1 MTTDHQPQIQTGIK
15 IRREEIMDKMW
26 AGRTAGTTAN
36 LVDEINSSIAVDR
49 RLYKR
54 DIAGSIAHAKMLAK
68 QGIIPQQDA
77 DAIVEGLT
85 GIEKDITSG
94 ALSIDPT
101 AEDIHMFVESILTQ
115 RIGDTG
121 KMLHTARSRN
131 DQVAL
136 DTKMYCIE
144 EIDNIDYLLCK
155 LMEVLADKAEKN
167 TDVILPGYTHM
178 QHAQPVSFGQHM
190 MAYAMMFDRDRSR
203 LADCKKRM
211 FEASPIGACALAGT
225 TFDIDRQY
233 EAELLGFNGIA
244 MNSMDAVSDRDHFV
258 ELMSA
263 AAIIMMHT
271 SRLSEEI
278 VMWATTEFGF
288 IQLPDEYTTGSSI
301 MPQKKNPDVAEL
313 CRGKTGRVYGN
324 LMSLLTVLKG
334 LPLAYNKDIQE
345 DKEPLFDSVETVK
358 LCIEAFIEMVEV
370 MEVNSEN
377 MYESAKQGYVNATD
391 LADYLV
397 VKGLPFR
404 DAYNISGRV
413 VSYCLGRGVILEEL
427 PLEEY
432 KQFSPL
438 IEEDVHQRLQ
448 LRTCVERR
456 NSAGGTSPASVRAQ
470 IEFIRAKLAD
480 QKQD

>member
-1 MTTDHQPQIQTGIK
+1 
-15 IRREEIMDKMW
+15 MDKLW
-26 AGRTAGTTAN
+26 AGRTAGTTVN

-68 QGIIPQQDA
+68 QNIISSEDA
-77 DAIVEGLT
+77 DAIVAGLE
-85 GIEKDITSG
+85 GIEADITSG
-94 ALSIDPT
+94 VLQIDPD
-101 AEDIHMFVESILTQ
+101 AEDIHMFVETVLTQ

-144 EIDNIDYLLCK
+144 EIDSVDALLCE
-155 LMEVLADKAEKN
+155 LMKVLSDKAEKN
-167 TDVILPGYTHM
+167 LEVIMPGYTHM
-178 QHAQPVSFGQHM
+178 QHAQPVSFAQHL
-190 MAYAMMFDRDRSR
+190 MAYAMMFERDKSR
-203 LADCKKRM
+203 LRDCKNRM
-211 FEASPIGACALAGT
+211 LERSPIGACALAGT
-225 TFDIDRQY
+225 TFSIDRDY
-233 EAELLGFNGIA
+233 EASLLGFSGIS

-263 AAIIMMHT
+263 LAIIMMHC

-278 VMWATTEFGF
+278 ILWATSEFNF
-288 IQLPDEYTTGSSI
+288 VQLPDEYTTGSSI

-358 LCIEAFIEMVEV
+358 LCIEAFIEMVDV
-370 MEVNSEN
+370 MIVNEER
-377 MYESAKQGYVNATD
+377 MYESATQGYVNATD

-404 DAYNISGRV
+404 DAYNVSGKV
-413 VSYCLGRGVILEEL
+413 VSYCIGRGCKLEEL

-432 KQFSPL
+432 KMFSPL
-438 IEEDVHQRLQ
+438 IEADVHERLS
-448 LRTCVERR
+448 LKTCMEKR
-456 NSAGGTSPASVRAQ
+456 NSAGGTSPDSVKKQ
-470 IEFIRAKLAD
+470 IEYIRNLI
-480 QKQD
+480 

>member
-1 MTTDHQPQIQTGIK
+1 
-15 IRREEIMDKMW
+15 MDKLW

-54 DIAGSIAHAKMLAK
+54 DIAGSIAHAKMLSKQQIIAK
-68 QGIIPQQDA
+68 EEA
-77 DAIVEGLT
+77 DAIIKGLEE
-85 GIEKDITSG
+85 IEADITSG
-94 ALSIDPT
+94 ALAIDPS
-101 AEDIHMFVESILTQ
+101 AEDIHMFVEQVLTD
-115 RIGDTG
+115 RIGDAG

-136 DTKMYCIE
+136 DTKLYCIE
-144 EIDNIDYLLCK
+144 ETENIDDLLDE
-155 LMEVLADKAEKN
+155 LMKVLSSKAEQN
-167 TDVILPGYTHM
+167 LEVIMPGYTHL
-178 QHAQPVSFGQHM
+178 QHAQPVSFAQHL
-190 MAYAMMFDRDRSR
+190 MAYAMMFERDKSR
-203 LADCKKRM
+203 LDDCRKRM
-211 FEASPIGACALAGT
+211 LERSPIGACALAGT
-225 TFDIDRQY
+225 TFDIDRDY
-233 EAELLGFNGIA
+233 EASLLGFTGIS

-263 AAIIMMHT
+263 LAIIMMHT

-278 VMWATTEFGF
+278 VMWASSEFGF
-288 IQLPDEYTTGSSI
+288 VQLPDEYTTGSSI

-324 LMSLLTVLKG
+324 LMSILTVLKG

-358 LCIEAFIEMVEV
+358 LCIEAFIEMVDV
-370 MEVNSEN
+370 MEVNEQN

-397 VKGLPFR
+397 VKGMPFR
-404 DAYNISGRV
+404 DAYNVSGKV
-413 VSYCLGRGVILEEL
+413 VSYCIGRGCALEEL
-427 PLEEY
+427 PLEEF

-438 IEEDVHQRLQ
+438 IDADVHQRLS
-448 LRTCVERR
+448 LHTCVERR
-456 NSAGGTSPASVRAQ
+456 NSAGGTSCASVRQQ
-470 IEFIRAKLAD
+470 IEYIRNVID
-480 QKQD
+480 NQ

>member
-1 MTTDHQPQIQTGIK
+1 
-15 IRREEIMDKMW
+15 MDKLW

-54 DIAGSIAHAKMLAK
+54 DIAGSIAHAKMLAN
-68 QGIIPQQDA
+68 QEIISHEEA
-77 DAIVEGLT
+77 EAIVQGLK
-85 GIEKDITSG
+85 GIEADITSG
-94 ALSIDPT
+94 ALQIDPT
-101 AEDIHMFVESILTQ
+101 AEDIHMFVETVLTQ

-144 EIDNIDYLLCK
+144 EIDSIDFLLRE
-155 LMEVLADKAEKN
+155 LMKVLADKAEKN
-167 TDVILPGYTHM
+167 MEVIMPGYTHM
-178 QHAQPVSFGQHM
+178 QHAQPVSFAQHL
-190 MAYAMMFDRDRSR
+190 MAYAMMFERDMSR

-211 FEASPIGACALAGT
+211 LERSPIGACAL
-225 TFDIDRQY
+225 
-233 EAELLGFNGIA
+233 
-244 MNSMDAVSDRDHFV
+244 VSDRDHFV

-263 AAIIMMHT
+263 LSIIMMHT

-278 VMWATTEFGF
+278 IMWATSEFNF

-358 LCIEAFIEMVEV
+358 LCIEAFIEMVDV
-370 MEVNSEN
+370 MKVNEES
-377 MYESAKQGYVNATD
+377 MYESATKGYVNATD

-404 DAYNISGRV
+404 DAYNISGKV
-413 VSYCLGRGVILEEL
+413 VSYCLGRGCPLEEL
-427 PLEEY
+427 PLEEF

-438 IEEDVHQRLQ
+438 IEEDVHERLS
-448 LRTCVERR
+448 LKTCVERR
-456 NSAGGTSPASVRAQ
+456 NSAGGTSPASVRKQ
-470 IEFIRAKLAD
+470 IAYIRCLL
-480 QKQD
+480 QQEQ

>member
-1 MTTDHQPQIQTGIK
+1 
-15 IRREEIMDKMW
+15 MDKMW

-36 LVDEINSSIAVDR
+36 LVDEINSSIQVDR
-49 RLYKR
+49 TLYKR

-68 QGIIPQQDA
+68 QGIISQA
-77 DAIVEGLT
+77 EGDAIVEGLK
-85 GIEKDITSG
+85 GIEADITSG
-94 ALSIDPT
+94 ALEIDPS
-101 AEDIHMFVESILTQ
+101 AEDIHMYVETVLTE
-115 RIGDTG
+115 RIGQTG

-136 DTKMYCIE
+136 DTKMYCVE
-144 EIDNIDYLLCK
+144 EIDNIEYLLRE
-155 LMEVLADKAEKN
+155 LMKVLANKAEQN
-167 TDVILPGYTHM
+167 IDVIMPGYTHM
-178 QHAQPVSFGQHM
+178 QHAQPVSFAQHM
-190 MAYAMMFDRDRSR
+190 LAYAMMCERDMSR
-203 LADCKKRM
+203 LEDCKKRIL
-211 FEASPIGACALAGT
+211 ERSPIGACALAGT
-225 TFDIDRQY
+225 TFNIDREY
-233 EAELLGFNGIA
+233 EAELLGFTGIA

-258 ELMSA
+258 ELMADLS
-263 AAIIMMHT
+263 IIMMHT

-278 VMWATTEFGF
+278 IMWATTEFGF

-324 LMSLLTVLKG
+324 LMSSLTMLKG
-334 LPLAYNKDIQE
+334 LPLAYNKDLQE

-358 LCIEAFIEMVEV
+358 LCIEAFIEMVDV
-370 MEVNSEN
+370 MKINGER
-377 MYESAKQGYVNATD
+377 MYESATLGYVNATD

-404 DAYNISGRV
+404 DAYRISGNV
-413 VSYCLGRGVILEEL
+413 VSYCLGRGCKLEEL

-432 KQFSPL
+432 KQFSDL
-438 IEEDVHQRLQ
+438 IEEDVHERLQ

-470 IEFIRAKLAD
+470 IDYIRSVAAE
-480 QKQD
+480 

>member
-1 MTTDHQPQIQTGIK
+1 
-15 IRREEIMDKMW
+15 MDKLW

-54 DIAGSIAHAKMLAK
+54 DIAGSIAHARMLKK
-68 QGIIPQQDA
+68 QGIIPAEDA
-77 DAIVEGLT
+77 DAIVSGLES
-85 GIEKDITSG
+85 IEADITSG
-94 ALSIDPT
+94 ALKIDPS
-101 AEDIHMFVESILTQ
+101 AEDIHMFVEQVLTD
-115 RIGDTG
+115 RIGDAG

-144 EIDNIDYLLCK
+144 ESESVNELLGE
-155 LMEVLADKAEKN
+155 LMKVLSDKAEQN
-167 TDVILPGYTHM
+167 LDVILPGYTHL
-178 QHAQPVSFGQHM
+178 QHAQPVSFGQHL
-190 MAYAMMFDRDRSR
+190 MAYAMMFERDMSR
-203 LADCKKRM
+203 LADCKQRM
-211 FEASPIGACALAGT
+211 LERSPIGACALAGT
-225 TFDIDRQY
+225 TFDIDRDY
-233 EAELLGFNGIA
+233 EAALLGFSGIS

-263 AAIIMMHT
+263 LAIIMMHT

-278 VMWATTEFGF
+278 IMWASSEFSF
-288 IQLPDEYTTGSSI
+288 VQLPDEYTTGSSI

-324 LMSLLTVLKG
+324 LMSILTVLKA

-358 LCIEAFIEMVEV
+358 LCIEAFIETVEV
-370 MEVNSEN
+370 MEVKPES
-377 MYESAKQGYVNATD
+377 MYESAKKGYVNATD

-397 VKGLPFR
+397 VKGMAFR
-404 DAYNISGRV
+404 DAYNISGKI
-413 VSYCLGRGVILEEL
+413 VSYCVGRGCALEDL

-438 IEEDVHQRLQ
+438 IEADVHQRLS
-448 LRTCVERR
+448 LHTCVERR
-456 NSAGGTSPASVRAQ
+456 NSAGGTSSASVRKQ
-470 IEFIRAKLAD
+470 IEYIRSILGA
-480 QKQD
+480 Q

>member
-1 MTTDHQPQIQTGIK
+1 
-15 IRREEIMDKMW
+15 MDKLW

-54 DIAGSIAHAKMLAK
+54 DIAGSIAHAKMLAN
-68 QGIIPQQDA
+68 QEIISQEEA
-77 DAIVEGLT
+77 DAIVQGLK
-85 GIEKDITSG
+85 GIEADITSG
-94 ALSIDPT
+94 ALQIDPT
-101 AEDIHMFVESILTQ
+101 AEDIHMFVETVLTQ

-144 EIDNIDYLLCK
+144 EIDSIDYLLSE
-155 LMEVLADKAEKN
+155 LMKVLADKAEKN
-167 TDVILPGYTHM
+167 MEVIMPGYTHM
-178 QHAQPVSFGQHM
+178 QHAQPVSFAQHL
-190 MAYAMMFDRDRSR
+190 MAYAMMFERDKSR
-203 LADCKKRM
+203 LEDCKKRM
-211 FEASPIGACALAGT
+211 LERSPIGACALAGT
-225 TFDIDRQY
+225 TFNIDREY
-233 EAELLGFNGIA
+233 EASLLGFTGIA

-263 AAIIMMHT
+263 LSIIMMHT

-278 VMWATTEFGF
+278 IMWATSEFNF

-358 LCIEAFIEMVEV
+358 LCIEAFIEMVDV
-370 MEVNSEN
+370 MKINEES
-377 MYESAKQGYVNATD
+377 MYESATKGYVNATD

-404 DAYNISGRV
+404 DAYNISGKV
-413 VSYCLGRGVILEEL
+413 VSYCLGRGCKLEEL
-427 PLEEY
+427 PIEEY

-438 IEEDVHQRLQ
+438 IEEDVHKRLS
-448 LRTCVERR
+448 LKTCVERR
-456 NSAGGTSPASVRAQ
+456 NSAGGTSPASVRKQ
-470 IEFIRAKLAD
+470 IAYIRCLL
-480 QKQD
+480 QQEQ

>member
-1 MTTDHQPQIQTGIK
+1 
-15 IRREEIMDKMW
+15 MDKLW

-54 DIAGSIAHAKMLAK
+54 DIQGSIAHAKMMSR
-68 QGIIPQQDA
+68 QGIIPEEDA
-77 DAIVEGLT
+77 AAIICGLE

-94 ALSIDPT
+94 ELKIDPS
-101 AEDIHMFVESILTQ
+101 AEDIHMFVEQVLTD

-136 DTKMYCIE
+136 DTKLYCIE
-144 EIDNIDYLLCK
+144 ESESIDQLLCELLK
-155 LMEVLADKAEKN
+155 VLADKAEKN
-167 TDVILPGYTHM
+167 LEVIMPGYTHM
-178 QHAQPVSFGQHM
+178 QHAQPVSFAQHL

-203 LADCKKRM
+203 LADCKRRM
-211 FEASPIGACALAGT
+211 LERSPIGACALAGT
-225 TFDIDRQY
+225 TFSTDREY
-233 EAELLGFNGIA
+233 EAGLLGFTGIA

-263 AAIIMMHT
+263 LAIIMMHT

-278 VMWATTEFGF
+278 IIWATSEFGF
-288 IQLPDEYTTGSSI
+288 IHLPDEYTTGSSI

-324 LMSLLTVLKG
+324 LMSLLTTLKAM
-334 LPLAYNKDIQE
+334 PLAYNKDIQE

-358 LCIEAFIEMVEV
+358 LCIEAFIEIVDV
-370 MEVNSEN
+370 MEVNEKN
-377 MYESAKQGYVNATD
+377 MYESAKQGYINATD

-397 VKGLPFR
+397 VKGMPFR
-404 DAYNISGRV
+404 DAYNISGRI
-413 VSYCLGRGVILEEL
+413 VSYCIGRQSTLEDL

-432 KQFSPL
+432 RQFSDL
-438 IEEDVHQRLQ
+438 IEEDVHQRLS
-448 LRTCVERR
+448 LKTCVERR
-456 NSAGGTSPASVRAQ
+456 NSAGGTSPASVRKQ
-470 IEFIRAKLAD
+470 IEYIRALIN
-480 QKQD
+480 

>member
-1 MTTDHQPQIQTGIK
+1 
-15 IRREEIMDKMW
+15 MDKMW

>member
-1 MTTDHQPQIQTGIK
+1 
-15 IRREEIMDKMW
+15 MDKLW

-68 QGIIPQQDA
+68 QNIISSEDA
-77 DAIVEGLT
+77 DAIVAGLE
-85 GIEKDITSG
+85 GIEADITSG
-94 ALSIDPT
+94 VLQIDPD
-101 AEDIHMFVESILTQ
+101 AEDIHMFVETVLTQ

-144 EIDNIDYLLCK
+144 EIDSVDALLCE
-155 LMEVLADKAEKN
+155 LMKVLSDKAEKN
-167 TDVILPGYTHM
+167 LEVIMPGYTHM
-178 QHAQPVSFGQHM
+178 QHAQPVSFAQHL
-190 MAYAMMFDRDRSR
+190 MAYAMMFERDKSR
-203 LADCKKRM
+203 LRDCKNRM
-211 FEASPIGACALAGT
+211 LERSPIGACALAGT
-225 TFDIDRQY
+225 TFSIDRDY
-233 EAELLGFNGIA
+233 EASLLGFSGIS

-263 AAIIMMHT
+263 LAIIMMHC

-278 VMWATTEFGF
+278 ILWATSEFNF
-288 IQLPDEYTTGSSI
+288 VQLPDEYTTGSSI

-358 LCIEAFIEMVEV
+358 LCIEAFIEMVDV
-370 MEVNSEN
+370 MIVNEER
-377 MYESAKQGYVNATD
+377 MYESATQGYVNATD

-404 DAYNISGRV
+404 DAYNVSGKV
-413 VSYCLGRGVILEEL
+413 VSYCIGRGCKLEEL

-432 KQFSPL
+432 KMFSPL
-438 IEEDVHQRLQ
+438 IEADVHERLS
-448 LRTCVERR
+448 LKTCMEKR
-456 NSAGGTSPASVRAQ
+456 NSAGGTSPDSVKKQ
-470 IEFIRAKLAD
+470 IEYIRNLI
-480 QKQD
+480 

>member
-1 MTTDHQPQIQTGIK
+1 
-15 IRREEIMDKMW
+15 MDKLW

-68 QGIIPQQDA
+68 QNIISSEDA
-77 DAIVEGLT
+77 DAIVAGLE
-85 GIEKDITSG
+85 GIEADITSG
-94 ALSIDPT
+94 ALQIDPD
-101 AEDIHMFVESILTQ
+101 AEDIHMFVETVLTQ

-144 EIDNIDYLLCK
+144 EIDSVDALLCE
-155 LMEVLADKAEKN
+155 LMKVLSDKAEKN
-167 TDVILPGYTHM
+167 LEVIMPGYTHM
-178 QHAQPVSFGQHM
+178 QHAQPVSFAQHL
-190 MAYAMMFDRDRSR
+190 MAYAMMFERDKSR
-203 LADCKKRM
+203 LRDCKNRM
-211 FEASPIGACALAGT
+211 LERSPIGACALAGT
-225 TFDIDRQY
+225 TFSIDRDY
-233 EAELLGFNGIA
+233 EASLLGFSGIS

-263 AAIIMMHT
+263 LAIIMMHC

-278 VMWATTEFGF
+278 IMWATSEFNF
-288 IQLPDEYTTGSSI
+288 VQLPDEYTTGSSI

-358 LCIEAFIEMVEV
+358 LCIEAFIEMVDV
-370 MEVNSEN
+370 MIVNEER
-377 MYESAKQGYVNATD
+377 MYESATQGYVNATD

-404 DAYNISGRV
+404 DAYNVSGKV
-413 VSYCLGRGVILEEL
+413 VSYCIGRGCKLEEL

-432 KQFSPL
+432 KMFSPL
-438 IEEDVHQRLQ
+438 IEADVHERLS
-448 LRTCVERR
+448 LKTCMEKR
-456 NSAGGTSPASVRAQ
+456 NSAGGTSPDSVKKQ
-470 IEFIRAKLAD
+470 IEYIRNLI
-480 QKQD
+480 

>member
-1 MTTDHQPQIQTGIK
+1 
-15 IRREEIMDKMW
+15 MDKLW

-68 QGIIPQQDA
+68 QNILSRADA
-77 DAIVEGLT
+77 DAIVAGLE
-85 GIEKDITSG
+85 GIEADITSG
-94 ALSIDPT
+94 ALQIDPE
-101 AEDIHMFVESILTQ
+101 AEDIHMFVETVLTQ

-144 EIDNIDYLLCK
+144 EIDSVDALLCE
-155 LMEVLADKAEKN
+155 LMKVLSDKAEQN
-167 TDVILPGYTHM
+167 LEVIMPGYTHM
-178 QHAQPVSFGQHM
+178 QHAQPVSFGQHL
-190 MAYAMMFDRDRSR
+190 MAYAMMFERDKSR
-203 LADCKKRM
+203 LDDCKKRM
-211 FEASPIGACALAGT
+211 LERSPIGACALAGT
-225 TFDIDRQY
+225 TFNIDREY
-233 EAELLGFNGIA
+233 EASLLGFNGIS
-244 MNSMDAVSDRDHFV
+244 MNSMDAVSDRDHFI

-263 AAIIMMHT
+263 LAIIMMHC

-278 VMWATTEFGF
+278 IMWATSEFNF
-288 IQLPDEYTTGSSI
+288 VQLPDEYTTGSSI

-358 LCIEAFIEMVEV
+358 LCIEAFIEMVDV
-370 MEVNSEN
+370 MIVNEDR
-377 MYESAKQGYVNATD
+377 MYESATQGYVNATD

-404 DAYNISGRV
+404 DAYNVSGKV
-413 VSYCLGRGVILEEL
+413 VSYCIGRGCALEEL

-432 KQFSPL
+432 KMFSPL
-438 IEEDVHQRLQ
+438 IEADVHERLS
-448 LRTCVERR
+448 LKTCVERR
-456 NSAGGTSPASVRAQ
+456 NSAGGTSPASVRKQ
-470 IEFIRAKLAD
+470 IEYIRNLL
-480 QKQD
+480 QNN

>member
-1 MTTDHQPQIQTGIK
+1 
-15 IRREEIMDKMW
+15 MDKLW

-54 DIAGSIAHAKMLAK
+54 DIAGSIAHAKMLKK
-68 QGIIPQQDA
+68 QGILSEKDA
-77 DAIVEGLT
+77 DAIVAGLE
-85 GIEKDITSG
+85 GIEADITSG
-94 ALSIDPT
+94 ALEISPK
-101 AEDIHMFVESILTQ
+101 AEDIHMFVEQVLTD
-115 RIGDTG
+115 RIGDAG

-144 EIDNIDYLLCK
+144 ESDSVSALLCE
-155 LMEVLADKAEKN
+155 LMKVLADKAEKN
-167 TDVILPGYTHM
+167 LDVIMPGYTHL
-178 QHAQPVSFGQHM
+178 QHAQPVSFAQHL
-190 MAYAMMFDRDRSR
+190 MAYAMMFERDLGR
-203 LADCKKRM
+203 LSDCKKRM
-211 FEASPIGACALAGT
+211 LERSPIGACALAGT
-225 TFDIDRQY
+225 TFDIDRDY
-233 EAELLGFNGIA
+233 EAALLGFSGIS

-263 AAIIMMHT
+263 LAVIMMHT

-278 VMWATTEFGF
+278 IMWASSEFNF
-288 IQLPDEYTTGSSI
+288 VQLPDEYTTGSSI

-324 LMSLLTVLKG
+324 LMSILTVLKG

-358 LCIEAFIEMVEV
+358 LCIEAFIETVEV
-370 MEVNSEN
+370 MEVNRES
-377 MYESAKQGYVNATD
+377 MYESAKKGYVNATD

-397 VKGLPFR
+397 VKGMAFR
-404 DAYNISGRV
+404 DAYNISGKI
-413 VSYCLGRGVILEEL
+413 VSYCLGRGCALEDL

-438 IEEDVHQRLQ
+438 IEEDVHERLS
-448 LRTCVERR
+448 LHTCVEKR
-456 NSAGGTSPASVRAQ
+456 NSAGGTSSASVKDQ
-470 IEFIRAKLAD
+470 IEYIRCILKA
-480 QKQD
+480 QQ

>member
-1 MTTDHQPQIQTGIK
+1 
-15 IRREEIMDKMW
+15 MDKLW

-54 DIAGSIAHAKMLAK
+54 DIAGSIAHAKMLAN
-68 QGIIPQQDA
+68 QEIISHEEA
-77 DAIVEGLT
+77 AAIVQGLK
-85 GIEKDITSG
+85 GIEADITSG
-94 ALSIDPT
+94 ALQIDPT
-101 AEDIHMFVESILTQ
+101 AEDIHMFVETVLTQ

-144 EIDNIDYLLCK
+144 EIDSIDYLLSE
-155 LMEVLADKAEKN
+155 LMKVLADKAEKN
-167 TDVILPGYTHM
+167 MEVIMPGYTHI
-178 QHAQPVSFGQHM
+178 
-190 MAYAMMFDRDRSR
+190 
-203 LADCKKRM
+203 KN
-211 FEASPIGACALAGT
+211 IGACALAGT
-225 TFDIDRQY
+225 TFNIDREY
-233 EAELLGFNGIA
+233 EASLLGFTGIA

-263 AAIIMMHT
+263 LAIIMMHT

-278 VMWATTEFGF
+278 IMWATSEFNF

-358 LCIEAFIEMVEV
+358 LCIEAFIEMVDVMKINEEKPDFRPEGIVHVYVNGKPV
-370 MEVNSEN
+370 MENGE
-377 MYESAKQGYVNATD
+377 YCGGKAG
-391 LADYLV
+391 V
-397 VKGLPFR
+397 VVLK
-404 DAYNISGRV
+404 
-413 VSYCLGRGVILEEL
+413 
-427 PLEEY
+427 
-432 KQFSPL
+432 K
-438 IEEDVHQRLQ
+438 
-448 LRTCVERR
+448 
-456 NSAGGTSPASVRAQ
+456 
-470 IEFIRAKLAD
+470 
-480 QKQD
+480 

>member
-1 MTTDHQPQIQTGIK
+1 
-15 IRREEIMDKMW
+15 MDKLW

-54 DIAGSIAHAKMLAK
+54 DIAGSIAHAKMLSKQQIIAK
-68 QGIIPQQDA
+68 EEANAIIK
-77 DAIVEGLT
+77 GLE
-85 GIEKDITSG
+85 GIEADITSG
-94 ALSIDPT
+94 ALAIDPS
-101 AEDIHMFVESILTQ
+101 AEDIHMFVEQVLTD
-115 RIGDTG
+115 RIGDAG

-136 DTKMYCIE
+136 DTKLYCIE
-144 EIDNIDYLLCK
+144 ETENIDDLLDE
-155 LMEVLADKAEKN
+155 LMKVLSSKAEQN
-167 TDVILPGYTHM
+167 LEVIMPGYTHL
-178 QHAQPVSFGQHM
+178 QHAQPVSFAQHL
-190 MAYAMMFDRDRSR
+190 MAYAMMFERDKSR
-203 LADCKKRM
+203 LDDCRKRM
-211 FEASPIGACALAGT
+211 LERSPIGACALAGT
-225 TFDIDRQY
+225 TFDIDRDY
-233 EAELLGFNGIA
+233 EASLLGFTGIS

-263 AAIIMMHT
+263 LAIIMMHT

-278 VMWATTEFGF
+278 VMWASSEFGF
-288 IQLPDEYTTGSSI
+288 VQLPDEYTTGSSI

-324 LMSLLTVLKG
+324 LMSILTVLKG

-358 LCIEAFIEMVEV
+358 LCIEAFIEMVDV
-370 MEVNSEN
+370 MEVNEQN

-397 VKGLPFR
+397 VKGMPFR
-404 DAYNISGRV
+404 DAYNVSGKV
-413 VSYCLGRGVILEEL
+413 VSYCIGRGCALEEL
-427 PLEEY
+427 PLEEF

-438 IEEDVHQRLQ
+438 IDADVHQRLS
-448 LRTCVERR
+448 LHTCVERR
-456 NSAGGTSPASVRAQ
+456 NSAGGTSCASVRQQ
-470 IEFIRAKLAD
+470 IEYIRNVID
-480 QKQD
+480 NQ